1 MQCCNGYV
9 VPCLWVNF
17 HLSRMPIL
25 YFRERKKHFEQI
37 NCLLQYLI
45 RQLSRG
51 LSKGDLHQ
59 HVLGR
64 MINAMR
70 ARWIAWTT
78 CMEKSRKFIKTK
90 LLNWDENESPQ
101 RVSFE
106 KIRENLKR
114 HDPPVTKNATFAL
127 FNSKMMHRWFITE
140 TRLRWTH
147 YSWKYF
153 SVCQTKWR
161 NFSKIWG
168 HIDTYIL
175 CYMTILF

>member
-1 MQCCNGYV
+1 MNLFLNIIKGKIGTNIKCHKRAYCNRNNMWRCNV
-9 VPCLWVNF
+9 AMVMWSRVCELIFTHANF
-17 HLSRMPIL
+17 MHV
-25 YFRERKKHFEQI
+25 FERYSFNRKW
-37 NCLLQYLI
+37 YLI

-64 MINAMR
+64 MINAIR
-70 ARWIAWTT
+70 ARWSAWTT
-78 CMEKSRKFIKTK
+78 CMGKSRKFIKTK

-127 FNSKMMHRWFITE
+127 FNSKMMLRFEPFFITE
-140 TRLRWTH
+140 TRL
-147 YSWKYF
+147 
-153 SVCQTKWR
+153 
-161 NFSKIWG
+161 
-168 HIDTYIL
+168 
-175 CYMTILF
+175 

>member
-9 VPCLWVNF
+9 VLCLWVNF

-25 YFRERKKHFEQI
+25 CFREKKHFSQI

-70 ARWIAWTT
+70 ARWIAWIT
-78 CMEKSRKFIKTK
+78 CMGKSRKFIKTK
-90 LLNWDENESPQ
+90 LLNWDESESPQ

-114 HDPPVTKNATFAL
+114 QDPPVTKNATFAL
-127 FNSKMMHRWFITE
+127 FNLKMMHRWITE
-140 TRLRWTH
+140 TNLCIFNGSD
-147 YSWKYF
+147 SWMKIF
-153 SVCQTKWR
+153 FCLLDTMTKIFEDMGPYL
-161 NFSKIWG
+161 NMKP
-168 HIDTYIL
+168 YII
-175 CYMTILF
+175 ILF